1 LGLGSIGFSINK
13 VVVESC
19 VEFDDND
26 DSTDDSIDDSIDAAA
41 AAAADDDDADDD
53 DDDDDDEKHRIE
65 TRNFVENKP
74 CLLIMFI
81 ARSHSFT
88 NKLGRTLQLHPC

>member
-1 LGLGSIGFSINK
+1 MGLGSIGFSINN
-13 VVVESC
+13 VVEESC
-19 VEFDDND
+19 VEFDNN
-26 DSTDDSIDDSIDAAA
+26 
-41 AAAADDDDADDD
+41 DDADADD
-53 DDDDDDEKHRIE
+53 SSDADGSSDADADDDEKHRIE